1 MAVYHVGDLIRFS
14 STFTVGS
21 TLTDP
26 TVVTFEI
33 RPPDGTIQTFTSPN
47 ASLINDSAGKWHL
60 DYDVTLGGHC
70 DWRWSGT
77 GAAQAAIEG
86 SVNVEPTSF

>member
-21 TLTDP
+21 TLTNP
-26 TVVTFEI
+26 TVVTFQI
-33 RPPDGTIQTFTSPN
+33 RPPDGIAQTFASPN
-47 ASLINDSAGKWHL
+47 ASLINDSVGEWPV
-60 DYDVTLGGHC
+60 DFDVTLQGRC

-86 SVNVEPTSF
+86 RVDVETTRF